1 MMPPRAPGP
10 MKTAAD
16 GDLIRRIN
24 RHRVLSEI
32 RRRGT
37 VARVDIAAATALSPA
52 TVTTVTGELLDAG
65 LIEIAE
71 GEEPAGRGTAALSAR
86 GRPRVLLRLN
96 PGACHVAGVK
106 IAMHRVSV
114 WISDFAGNLV
124 RSTVVPV
131 RANRQPPE
139 VVADLVEDA
148 LRQACAESGLALA
161 EIAGIGLGV
170 PGFIDFSAG
179 ICHWSPV
186 FGEGPVA
193 LRALMT
199 ERLGRPVFVDND
211 ANLATYAELWRGA
224 GQGHDNFLVVT
235 VEHGVGMGAVV
246 GGRLYRG
253 SKGLGS
259 EFGHTKIERG
269 GAPCR
274 CGQRGCL
281 EAYVADFAILRE
293 AGRLLFLDG
302 LALGDLEDPFEVQ
315 RGLDRLAEMARAGD
329 AEVRRIHE
337 RAGEILGLGI
347 ANLINLFDPALV
359 ILSGERMQ
367 LYEFY
372 ERAMLRAARDNVLSA
387 HRDRTPIRVNRWGD
401 EVWAWGAAA
410 LALHELH
417 LPPLE
422 ARRAV

>member
-1 MMPPRAPGP
+1 MRL
-10 MKTAAD
+10 KTSAD
-16 GDLIRRIN
+16 GELIRRIN

-71 GEEPAGRGTAALSAR
+71 DEEPLREGSAALSAR

-106 IAMHRVSV
+106 IAMHQVSV

-124 RSTVVPV
+124 RSTLVPV
-131 RANRQPPE
+131 RANRQAPE
-139 VVADLVEDA
+139 VVADLIEDA
-148 LRQACAESGLALA
+148 LRQACAGSGLALA
-161 EIAGIGLGV
+161 QIAGIGLGV

-224 GQGHDNFLVVT
+224 GRGHDDFLVVT
-235 VEHGVGMGAVV
+235 VEHGVGMAAVI
-246 GGRLYRG
+246 GGQLYRG
-253 SKGLGS
+253 SRGS
-259 EFGHTKIERG
+259 AQSSAT
-269 GAPCR
+269 
-274 CGQRGCL
+274 
-281 EAYVADFAILRE
+281 
-293 AGRLLFLDG
+293 
-302 LALGDLEDPFEVQ
+302 
-315 RGLDRLAEMARAGD
+315 AR
-329 AEVRRIHE
+329 
-337 RAGEILGLGI
+337 
-347 ANLINLFDPALV
+347 
-359 ILSGERMQ
+359 SS
-367 LYEFY
+367 
-372 ERAMLRAARDNVLSA
+372 RAARNAVAASAAAWRPTSPTSRSCARPATSYPWATWTIPSRSSAAWTGWPKWPGPATPRSAGSTGGPARLSA
-387 HRDRTPIRVNRWGD
+387 
-401 EVWAWGAAA
+401 WAS
-410 LALHELH
+410 
-417 LPPLE
+417 PT
-422 ARRAV
+422 

>member
-1 MMPPRAPGP
+1 MP

-24 RHRVLSEI
+24 RHRVLTEI

-71 GEEPAGRGTAALSAR
+71 DEPPSGTPATALSAR

-106 IAMHRVSV
+106 IAMHQVSV
-114 WISDFAGNLV
+114 WIADFAGNLV
-124 RSTVVPV
+124 RSTMVPV

-139 VVADLVEDA
+139 VIADLVEDA
-148 LRQACAESGLALA
+148 LRQACAGAKLTLA

-224 GQGHDNFLVVT
+224 GRGHENFIVVT

-246 GGRLYRG
+246 GGQLYRG
-253 SKGLGS
+253 SKGFGS
-259 EFGHTKIERG
+259 EFGHTKVERG
-269 GAPCR
+269 GADCR

-293 AGRLLFLDG
+293 AGDLLS
-302 LALGDLEDPFEVQ
+302 LGDLDDPFEVQ

-329 AEVRRIHE
+329 PEVRRIHE
-337 RAGEILGLGI
+337 RAGEMLGLGI

-367 LYEFY
+367 LHEFY
-372 ERAMLRAARDNVLSA
+372 EAAMLRTARDNVLSV

-422 ARRAV
+422 ERRAV

>member
-1 MMPPRAPGP
+1 

-24 RHRVLSEI
+24 RHRVLTEI

-37 VARVDIAAATALSPA
+37 VARVDIVAATALSPA

-71 GEEPAGRGTAALSAR
+71 DGEAARRGSAALSAR

-96 PGACHVAGVK
+96 PAACHVAGVK
-106 IAMHRVSV
+106 IAMHQVSV

-124 RSTVVPV
+124 RSIMVPV

-148 LRQACAESGLALA
+148 LRQACVGAGLKLA

-186 FGEGPVA
+186 FGEVFGEGPVA
-193 LRALMT
+193 LRRLMT

-224 GQGHDNFLVVT
+224 GRGHDNFLVVT

-246 GGRLYRG
+246 GGQLYRG
-253 SKGLGS
+253 SKGFGS
-259 EFGHTKIERG
+259 EFGHTKVARG
-269 GAPCR
+269 GALCR

-293 AGRLLFLDG
+293 AGDLLS
-302 LALGDLEDPFEVQ
+302 LGDLDDPFEVQ

-329 AEVRRIHE
+329 PEVRRIHE
-337 RAGEILGLGI
+337 RAGEMLGLGI

-372 ERAMLRAARDNVLSA
+372 EAAMLAAARDNVLSV
-387 HRDRTPIRVNRWGD
+387 HRDRTPIQVNRWGD

-422 ARRAV
+422 ERRAV

>member
-1 MMPPRAPGP
+1 MR
-10 MKTAAD
+10 
-16 GDLIRRIN
+16 
-24 RHRVLSEI
+24 
-32 RRRGT
+32 
-37 VARVDIAAATALSPA
+37 
-52 TVTTVTGELLDAG
+52 
-65 LIEIAE
+65 E
-71 GEEPAGRGTAALSAR
+71 GSAALSAR

-124 RSTVVPV
+124 RSTLVPV
-131 RANRQPPE
+131 RASRQAPE

-148 LRQACAESGLALA
+148 LRQACAGSGLALA
-161 EIAGIGLGV
+161 QIAGIGLGV
-170 PGFIDFSAG
+170 PDFIDFSAG

-224 GQGHDNFLVVT
+224 GRGHDDFLVVT
-235 VEHGVGMGAVV
+235 VEHGVGMGAVI
-246 GGRLYRG
+246 GGQLYRG
-253 SKGLGS
+253 SKGFGS
-259 EFGHTKIERG
+259 EFGHSKIEPG
-269 GAPCR
+269 GAECR

-293 AGRLLFLDG
+293 AGDLIS
-302 LALGDLEDPFEVQ
+302 LGDQDDPFEVW
-315 RGLDRLAEMARAGD
+315 RGLDRLAETARAGD
-329 AEVRRIHE
+329 PEIRRIHR
-337 RAGEILGLGI
+337 RAGKSLGLGI

-367 LYEFY
+367 LHEFY
-372 ERAMLRAARDNVLSA
+372 EATMLQAVRDNVLA
-387 HRDRTPIRVNRWGD
+387 VHRDRTPVRVNRRGG

-417 LPPLE
+417 FPPLE
-422 ARRAV
+422 DRLPI

>member
-1 MMPPRAPGP
+1 

-24 RHRVLSEI
+24 RHRVLTEI

-71 GEEPAGRGTAALSAR
+71 GEGPSRPAASALSAR

-106 IAMHRVSV
+106 IAMHQVSV

-124 RSTVVPV
+124 RSTMVPV

-148 LRQACAESGLALA
+148 LRQACAGAGLTLA

-224 GQGHDNFLVVT
+224 GQGLDDFLVVT

-246 GGRLYRG
+246 GGQLYRG
-253 SKGLGS
+253 SKGFGS
-259 EFGHTKIERG
+259 EFGHTKVERG
-269 GAPCR
+269 GALCR

-293 AGRLLFLDG
+293 AGSLLS
-302 LALGDLEDPFEVQ
+302 LGDLDDPFEVQ

-329 AEVRRIHE
+329 PEVRRIHE
-337 RAGEILGLGI
+337 RAGEMLGLGI
-347 ANLINLFDPALV
+347 ANLINLFDPTLV

-367 LYEFY
+367 LHAFY
-372 ERAMLRAARDNVLSA
+372 EAAMLRAARDNVLSV

-422 ARRAV
+422 ERRAV

>member
-1 MMPPRAPGP
+1 

-24 RHRVLSEI
+24 RHRVLTEI

-52 TVTTVTGELLDAG
+52 TVTAVTGELLDAG
-65 LIEIAE
+65 LIEIAQE
-71 GEEPAGRGTAALSAR
+71 DERPRPEATALSVR

-96 PGACHVAGVK
+96 PSACHVAGVK
-106 IAMHRVSV
+106 IAMHQVSV
-114 WISDFAGNLV
+114 WVADFAGNLV
-124 RSTVVPV
+124 RSTMVPV

-148 LRQACAESGLALA
+148 LRQACAGAGLTLA

-224 GQGHDNFLVVT
+224 GRGHDDFIVVT

-246 GGRLYRG
+246 GGQLYRG
-253 SKGLGS
+253 SKGFGS

-269 GAPCR
+269 GALCR

-293 AGRLLFLDG
+293 AGGLLS
-302 LALGDLEDPFEVQ
+302 LGDLDDPFEVQ

-329 AEVRRIHE
+329 PEVRRIHE
-337 RAGEILGLGI
+337 RAGEMLGLGL

-367 LYEFY
+367 LHEFY
-372 ERAMLRAARDNVLSA
+372 EAAMLQAARDNVLSV
-387 HRDRTPIRVNRWGD
+387 HRDKTPIRVNRWGD

-417 LPPLE
+417 LPPLAE
-422 ARRAV
+422 RRTG

>member
-1 MMPPRAPGP
+1 MS
-10 MKTAAD
+10 TTAD

-37 VARVDIAAATALSPA
+37 VARIDIAAATALSPA
-52 TVTTVTGELLDAG
+52 TVTSLTAELLDAG

-71 GEEPAGRGTAALSAR
+71 DGAQRPQTASAR

-106 IAMHRVSV
+106 IAMHQVSV
-114 WISDFAGNLV
+114 WISDFAGNQV
-124 RSTVVPV
+124 RATVVPV
-131 RANRQPPE
+131 RANRQPPD
-139 VVADLVEDA
+139 VIADLIEDA
-148 LRQACAESGLALA
+148 LRQACAEAGLTLA
-161 EIAGIGLGV
+161 QIAGVGLGV

-179 ICHWSPV
+179 VCDWSPV
-186 FGEGPVA
+186 LGEGPVD

-224 GQGHDNFLVVT
+224 GQGLENFVVVT
-235 VEHGVGMGAVV
+235 VEHGVGMGAVI
-246 GGRLYRG
+246 GGQLYRG
-253 SKGLGS
+253 SKGFGS
-259 EFGHTKIERG
+259 EFGHSKIQRG
-269 GAPCR
+269 GALCR

-281 EAYVADFAILRE
+281 EAYVADYAILRE
-293 AGRLLFLDG
+293 ASTFLP
-302 LALGDLEDPFEVQ
+302 LQDLTDPHEVQ
-315 RGLDRLAEMARAGD
+315 RGLNRLAELAREGD
-329 AEVRRIHE
+329 EEVRRIHE

-372 ERAMLRAARDNVLSA
+372 ETAMLEAVERNVLSV
-387 HRDRTPIRVNRWGD
+387 HRGQTPVRVNRWGD

-422 ARRAV
+422 QRRNLA